1 MNLVNDLMYP
11 FGNPELDKLK
21 TRYKL
26 IALNNVLKLARERVW
41 LAEGKPVDNGSFMF
55 DEEMLESHVA
65 NAKRSLE
72 MVQSILDYLRD
83 TDSNK

>member
-55 DEEMLESHVA
+55 DEEMLESDVE

-72 MVQSILDYLRD
+72 KVQDMLDYLRGD
-83 TDSNK
+83 DPDK

>member
-1 MNLVNDLMYP
+1 MSLVNDIMYP

-41 LAEGKPVDNGSFMF
+41 LAEGKPIDNDSFMF
-55 DEEMLESHVA
+55 DEEMLESDVA

>member
-1 MNLVNDLMYP
+1 MSLVNDIMYP

-41 LAEGKPVDNGSFMF
+41 LAEGKPIDNDSFMF
-55 DEEMLESHVA
+55 DEDMLESDVA

-72 MVQSILDYLRD
+72 MVQSMLDYLRD